1 MNTHTRTVVLP
12 GAIGVAILAANTAM
26 ADSWGLTAPGI
37 ATAVASGWVIGADP
51 HGDGNF
57 GIYQLD
63 SSWSARPG
71 GAKGN
76 ITVDQSHNPWVI
88 NANHQIFRWN
98 GASFV
103 FFDGSKSWLTV
114 AVGNPNNPFEIVA
127 TDTSGN
133 VWIDNNG
140 MSFGAFWTQIPGIA
154 TKVAVFLE
162 MEPCGGSDGGPTG
175 IHIPWVINSSGSI
188 FKYIVGASSSCSSG
202 SLNARSGFAKDITTD
217 YVLGGDNGLYQSDT
231 SNDSFDIR
239 AIPGRAGLIG
249 IGSDGTALNTYSFD
263 NQVIYKVVPSRAAA

>member
-1 MNTHTRTVVLP
+1 MNTRTRTVVLP
-12 GAIGVAILAANTAM
+12 GAIGVVILAANTAM
-26 ADSWGLTAPGI
+26 ADSWGQTAPGV
-37 ATAVASGWVIGADP
+37 ATAVASGWVIGADS

-63 SSWSARPG
+63 TFWSQRPG

-103 FFDGSKSWLTV
+103 FFDSSKSWQTV

-133 VWIDNNG
+133 IWIDTNG
-140 MSFGAFWTQIPGIA
+140 INRGASWTQIPGNA

-162 MEPCGGSDGGPTG
+162 TEPCGFGANS
-175 IHIPWVINSSGSI
+175 IHIPWVMNSSGSI
-188 FKYIVGASSSCSSG
+188 YKYVVGSSSSPCSSG
-202 SLNARSGFAKDITTD
+202 SFNARSGFAKDITTD
-217 YVLGGDNGLYQSDT
+217 YVLGGDNGLYQYDP

-239 AIPGRAGLIG
+239 LIPGRSGLLG
-249 IGSDGTALNTYSFD
+249 IGSDGTALNTFSFD
-263 NQVIYKVVPSRAAA
+263 TQVIYKVVP